1 MPPKDKLGT
10 LHLATGMG
18 LQKNG
23 AAEAKEAGNS
33 KARRSPSLMSQVIQS
48 TRGNET
54 RSSPSEATLSGPAN
68 SSEKPSGCP
77 DCAVRRKPRKRI
89 KKRPKRTIKRFKP
102 TVDNEQPRIDDY
114 DFDERPLA
122 ELDYHKSQDDDT
134 CNSEKIRNI
143 IKRETGTKTL
153 TLKRN
158 IQTLVEEELEDQFN
172 VVCGKGQFSYI
183 TTTDEF
189 CQETI
194 DDTTCYVFKRNKI
207 DDS

>member
-33 KARRSPSLMSQVIQS
+33 KARRSPSLMSQRIA
-48 TRGNET
+48 GK
-54 RSSPSEATLSGPAN
+54 
-68 SSEKPSGCP
+68 KPSGCP